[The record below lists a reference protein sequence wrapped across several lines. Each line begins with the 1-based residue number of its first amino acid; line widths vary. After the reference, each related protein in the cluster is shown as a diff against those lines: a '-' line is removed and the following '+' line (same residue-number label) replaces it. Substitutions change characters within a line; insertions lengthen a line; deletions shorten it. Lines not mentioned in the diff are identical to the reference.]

1 MDATRKVK
9 VWNRNSANSV
19 YYIDEMRM
27 LREFAPAGKHGD
39 VLLIPI
45 SELQALSYVQGGHT
59 MLTEHLLIKE
69 QEVCEFLGIPVE
81 PEYYYG
87 VEEVKTLLSEGTIE
101 QLMDCLEFAPAGV
114 KDLLV
119 KYAVD
124 DKVDSY
130 EKRELISKA
139 MGVNITARIKN
150 NELSE
155 TEPGGEEDR
164 TSNSERR
171 ATPIKPKEEPASK
184 YNVVNRKSKYS

>member
-1 MDATRKVK
+1 MDITRKVK

-155 TEPGGEEDR
+155 IEPSGEETR
-164 TSNSERR
+164 ASNSERR

-184 YNVVNRKSKYS
+184 YNVVNRKSK

>member
-1 MDATRKVK
+1 MDVTRKVK

-184 YNVVNRKSKYS
+184 YNVVNRKSK

>member
-1 MDATRKVK
+1 MDVTRKVK

-155 TEPGGEEDR
+155 IEPSGEETR
-164 TSNSERR
+164 ASNSERR
-171 ATPIKPKEEPASK
+171 ATPIKPKEEPSSK
-184 YNVVNRKSKYS
+184 YNVVNRKSK

>member
-171 ATPIKPKEEPASK
+171 ATPIKPKEEPSSK
-184 YNVVNRKSKYS
+184 YNVVNRKSK

>member
-1 MDATRKVK
+1 MDVTRKVK

-155 TEPGGEEDR
+155 IEPSGEETR
-164 TSNSERR
+164 ASNSERR
-171 ATPIKPKEEPASK
+171 ATPIKPKEEPSGK